1 MQCGGAG
8 KKNKG
13 SGSEKENEKRPGG
26 EVSQNTD
33 IITHSLME
41 SPYKQMKT
49 LKFNSFSLLQN
60 KEKFQELKKK
70 SPTLRK
76 PACRLK
82 TL

>member
-1 MQCGGAG
+1 MQCGGEG
-8 KKNKG
+8 KKKKSSG
-13 SGSEKENEKRPGG
+13 SGKESEKRPGG